1 MSDKPAPFDYEGFKK
16 SVTDGYLKADIPEG
30 SSPDEA
36 EIIRIAAHFAV
47 AHGEVAAVVMKLLT
61 EGVQAGALIRAV
73 NMISISAVRNF
84 IRMGSGPAG
93 SISEEAGKSLFLFA
107 LNDYEQSLTAEED
120 DYVHGG
126 TTRPGDFVG
135 H

>member
-1 MSDKPAPFDYEGFKK
+1 MSDKPTPFDYDGFKK
-16 SVTDGYLKADIPEG
+16 AITDGYLKADIPEG

-36 EIIRIAAHFAV
+36 EIIRIAAHLAV

-73 NMISISAVRNF
+73 NMVSISAVRNF
-84 IRMGSGPAG
+84 IHMASGPNG
-93 SISEEAGKSLFLFA
+93 SINKVAGKNLFLFA

-120 DYVHGG
+120 DYVHSGA
-126 TTRPGDFVG
+126 TRPGDFVG